1 MVITAVARTEEQT
14 VDRAPRPAVPPA
26 TGPTAPGPV
35 EAAPPVPHDADSLA
49 LAARSIA
56 SCPADLEL
64 LVDGAATALGEEDT
78 VGLADPHGE
87 PTFSCHVDS
96 ALADAAELGRSVLVT
111 LTSGIGPVGGPDRG
125 TDLVLA
131 GRLHVLGT
139 DHCACC
145 AETRVLV
152 GISVSTV
159 LLTRRGSH
167 GDVQQRVPVEQ
178 YRSTL
183 HQLNIG
189 FLQRSVEHAN
199 DAHQDELRR
208 AVSVCSGTHLRD
220 VLGVRLTG
228 LSNRG
233 VEVSWVDPTG
243 AHRTLVDFPSPA
255 RTPAELGELL
265 RRSLHAGLC

>member
-1 MVITAVARTEEQT
+1 VRDDV
-14 VDRAPRPAVPPA
+14 
-26 TGPTAPGPV
+26 
-35 EAAPPVPHDADSLA
+35 DSLA

-64 LVDGAATALGEEDT
+64 LVDGAPTPLGDEDT

-96 ALADAAELGRSVLVT
+96 ALADAAGLGLSVLVT
-111 LTSGIGPVGGPDRG
+111 LASGLGPAGGPDRG
-125 TDLVLA
+125 TELVLA
-131 GRLHVLGT
+131 GRLRVLGT

-152 GISVSTV
+152 GVAVSTV
-159 LLTRRGSH
+159 MLSRPGSH
-167 GDVQQRVPVEQ
+167 GDVQQRVPVEA

-183 HQLNIG
+183 LQLNVG

-199 DAHQDELRR
+199 DDHQDELRR
-208 AVSVCSGTHLRD
+208 AVSLSSGTHLRD

-228 LSNRG
+228 LSTRG

-255 RTPAELGELL
+255 RTPAELGEVL
-265 RRSLHAGLC
+265 RRTLHAGLC